1 MSQTKIQILLGVR
14 HENVQESFKN
24 FETEPD
30 RNLKRHIILTPQYY
44 SQNDCT

>member
-30 RNLKRHIILTPQYY
+30 MAHYFNTTVL
-44 SQNDCT
+44 